1 MIKKLRRTMLYIPG
15 NNPGMIQNGGCY
27 GADAIMLDLEDAVA
41 VNRKDDARLLVRNL
55 LSYVD
60 FGDVEK
66 TVRINGMNTDFV
78 IPDLSMIVP
87 AKPDAIRI
95 PKVET
100 IEDIQRADKLISQM
114 EDESGLRVG
123 TIMIHAMLET
133 ALGVENAYAIAK
145 ASPRIT
151 AITIGG
157 QDLTAD
163 MGIQKTLGGE
173 ELSYARRRIV
183 MAAKAARISAIDTI
197 WADVDDDEGLIR
209 ETRMIKELGF
219 DGKAVI
225 NPRQIEPV
233 HRVFLPTVSEIDKAM
248 KIVTAFKKAQA
259 EGVGVFAID
268 GRMIDAPVVARARRI
283 LELAEMEGAA

>member
-1 MIKKLRRTMLYIPG
+1 MKKLRRTMLYIPG